1 MELHQTKLAA
11 EQTELRLKQV
21 EGEARAR
28 EDQLQQL
35 KCKVDN
41 RWCIQKYELCCCV
54 ITTTLLRQGRR
65 EAAAA
70 ATTTFD

>member
-35 KCKVDN
+35 KCKVTIDGVS
-41 RWCIQKYELCCCV
+41 RYLEV
-54 ITTTLLRQGRR
+54 
-65 EAAAA
+65 
-70 ATTTFD
+70 

>member
-41 RWCIQKYELCCCV
+41 RGCI
-54 ITTTLLRQGRR
+54 
-65 EAAAA
+65 
-70 ATTTFD
+70 

>member
-35 KCKVDN
+35 KCKVTIDGVS
-41 RWCIQKYELCCCV
+41 RMLLCDDHNN
-54 ITTTLLRQGRR
+54 
-65 EAAAA
+65 AAQ
-70 ATTTFD
+70 TRTERSSSSNNNI

>member
-35 KCKVDN
+35 KCKVTIDGVS
-41 RWCIQKYELCCCV
+41 RSMSCAV
-54 ITTTLLRQGRR
+54 V
-65 EAAAA
+65 
-70 ATTTFD
+70 

>member
-28 EDQLQQL
+28 EDHLQQL

-41 RWCIQKYELCCCV
+41 RWSVVREGLSRILLCDHNNTAQTRTERSSSNN
-54 ITTTLLRQGRR
+54 I
-65 EAAAA
+65 
-70 ATTTFD
+70 